1 VVALA
6 VNDTL
11 LANVDADHYRPG
23 KVGLFTGTWS
33 WPNIQVGFDDFA
45 IFEP

>member
-1 VVALA
+1 
-6 VNDTL
+6 L
-11 LANVDADHYRPG
+11 LVDIDSDQYRPG

-45 IFEP
+45 IIEP